1 MCVAQICIPILARFR
16 VKSGRIQID
25 TGTLFSS
32 SGLFSSRLD
41 NEPTLFIFKTNILL
55 FYDDGTHGNH
65 IGVTSLQARKLGK
78 KEASLLANIYLD
90 NIRNITRKLAKKEAS
105 LLGASQYLSRQ
116 HFFSP
121 TYS

>member
-25 TGTLFSS
+25 TGTL
-32 SGLFSSRLD
+32 LD

-90 NIRNITRKLAKKEAS
+90 NIRNFTRKLAKKEAS
-105 LLGASQYLSRQ
+105 LLVLANIYPDNISSLPHIARKDWN
-116 HFFSP
+116 HF
-121 TYS
+121 